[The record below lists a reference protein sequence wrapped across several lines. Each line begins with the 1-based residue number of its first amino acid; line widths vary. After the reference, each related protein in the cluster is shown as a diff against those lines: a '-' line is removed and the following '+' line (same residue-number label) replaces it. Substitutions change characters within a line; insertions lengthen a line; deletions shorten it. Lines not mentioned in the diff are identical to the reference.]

1 MKASGYQKENNMN
14 KIVSLRLGLAL
25 AMTSLIGAGCASY
38 NSQVKVMVGRWNAG
52 DSRGAAAEATKAASK
67 QKTETDRDA
76 VIWRL
81 EQGATLRAAG
91 QYKESIAA
99 FDTAEEGANVFDGK
113 AAGKKVAEEALAAI
127 TNPTML
133 PYEGYAYDKIMLN
146 TYKAADYLQLGD
158 FPNARVEFNRALEK
172 QQDAMAIN
180 AKRIEKA
187 QDALKN
193 EKDAKKKQDIDPDK
207 IRNDP
212 VFSAAWKTNYLDL
225 DEMKFYA
232 DYRNPFAEYLSGLFF
247 MCQPSGGSDLQRARK
262 SFELVLGMAGE
273 NRFIDQDLKMIE
285 RATAGQPIQP
295 TTYVFFE
302 TGRAPSRAQITIPI
316 PLFLATTKV
325 PYVQLAFPKLKYHEG
340 QARGLTVKT
349 CDTNETTLMLS
360 SMDKVIAQEFKNDM
374 TRVIIRT
381 VASAALKA
389 GVSYGISEATKNNMT
404 AAIAAQAAW
413 AVYLMI
419 ANQADMRTWNTLP
432 KEIQFCRFPTPADRK
447 IELAENNC
455 SSKTLVTLD
464 DGIVNLVWVR
474 SVTNA
479 SPLQI
484 SQCKLK

>member
-1 MKASGYQKENNMN
+1 MN
-14 KIVSLRLGLAL
+14 KIVSLQFGLAL

-38 NSQVKVMVGRWNAG
+38 NSQAKVMVGRWNAG

-67 QKTETDRDA
+67 QKTETARDA
-76 VIWRL
+76 VVWRL

-113 AAGKKVAEEALAAI
+113 VAGKKAAEEALAAI
-127 TNPTML
+127 TNPSML

-158 FPNARVEFNRALEK
+158 YPNARVEFNRALEK

-187 QDALKN
+187 QVAAKSG
-193 EKDAKKKQDIDPDK
+193 KKKQNVDPEK
-207 IRNDP
+207 IRSDP
-212 VFSAAWKTNYLDL
+212 KFSEAWKTSYLDL

-273 NRFIDQDLKMIE
+273 NKFINQDLKMIE
-285 RATAGQPIQP
+285 QATAGQPISP

-302 TGRAPSRAQITIPI
+302 TGRAPSREQITIPI
-316 PLFLATTKV
+316 PTFIVTKKV
-325 PYVQLAFPKLKYHEG
+325 PYMQVAFPKLKFHDG
-340 QARGLTVKT
+340 NASGLTVKT
-349 CDTNETTLMLS
+349 GDTNETTVTLS
-360 SMDKVIAQEFKNDM
+360 SMDKVIGQEFKNDM

-389 GVSYGISEATKNNMT
+389 GISYGISEATKKNST
-404 AAIAAQAAW
+404 AEVATQVTW

-455 SSKTLVTLD
+455 SAKTQVTLD
-464 DGIVNLVWVR
+464 DALVNLVWVR

-479 SPLQI
+479 SPLQV

>member
-1 MKASGYQKENNMN
+1 MN
-14 KIVSLRLGLAL
+14 KNVSVRFGLAL

-38 NSQVKVMVGRWNAG
+38 NSQAKVMVGRWNAG
-52 DSRGAAAEATKAASK
+52 DFRGAATEASKAASK
-67 QKTETDRDA
+67 QKTETDCDA
-76 VIWRL
+76 VVWRL

-113 AAGKKVAEEALAAI
+113 AAGKKAAEETVALL
-127 TNPTML
+127 TNPSML

-158 FPNARVEFNRALEK
+158 FQNARVEFNRALEK
-172 QQDAMAIN
+172 QQDAMAVN

-187 QDALKN
+187 QDA
-193 EKDAKKKQDIDPDK
+193 AKKKKQNVDTEKIQSDPK
-207 IRNDP
+207 
-212 VFSAAWKTNYLDL
+212 FSEEWKKNYLDL

-232 DYRNPFAEYLSGLFF
+232 DYRNPFTEYLSGLFF

-273 NRFIDQDLKMIE
+273 NRFIDQDMKMIE
-285 RATAGQPIQP
+285 QATAGQPISP

-302 TGRAPSRAQITIPI
+302 TGRAPSREQITIPI
-316 PLFLATTKV
+316 PLFIVTKKV
-325 PYVQLAFPKLKYHEG
+325 PYMQVAFPKLKFHDG
-340 QARGLTVKT
+340 HAGGLTVKM
-349 CDTNETTLMLS
+349 CDTNETTVMLS
-360 SMDKVIAQEFKNDM
+360 SMDRVIGQEFKNDM

-381 VASAALKA
+381 VASAAVKA
-389 GVSYGISEATKNNMT
+389 GISYGISEGTKNNST
-404 AAIAAQAAW
+404 AEIAAQAAW
-413 AVYLMI
+413 AIFQVI
-419 ANQADMRTWNTLP
+419 ENQADMRTWNTLP
-432 KEIQFCRFPTPADRK
+432 KEIHFCRFPTPADRK

-455 SSKTLVTLD
+455 SSKTQVTLD

-479 SPLQI
+479 APLQV